1 MTEADF
7 RRRLAEA
14 YGRGLSSPSILR
26 LVASAALAAS
36 ADRASSTDR
45 PPRWFAVGSTIFIA
59 ALVVGTMLAAAAVH
73 RAIAPLAPAAQ
84 TVPSATPVLRS
95 VRVTWAQAQTDS
107 PDPLLVP
114 GWLPF
119 NRYRPSVVQEVKGL
133 DGRALETITEYQ
145 SPDGRSVLIHQN
157 HHFGAYVTVP
167 GPSKPG
173 MIGDQPATFYQY
185 VSEAPTAVIWKL
197 PDGEYVAITTD
208 GLSAEEMTHI
218 ATALHP

>member
-45 PPRWFAVGSTIFIA
+45 PPRWVAVGSTIFIA

-119 NRYRPSVVQEVKGL
+119 NSYRPSVVQEVKGL
-133 DGRALETITEYQ
+133 DGRAIETITEYQ

-185 VSEAPTAVIWKL
+185 VDGAPTAVIWKL
-197 PDGEYVAITTD
+197 PDGEYVDITTE
-208 GLSAEEMTHI
+208 GLTAEEMTHI
-218 ATALHP
+218 ATALRP

>member
-36 ADRASSTDR
+36 ADRASSSDR

-119 NRYRPSVVQEVKGL
+119 NSYRPSVVQEVKGL
-133 DGRALETITEYQ
+133 DGRAMETITEYQ

-185 VSEAPTAVIWKL
+185 VGEAPTAVIWKL

>member
-14 YGRGLSSPSILR
+14 YGRGLSSPSVLR
-26 LVASAALAAS
+26 LAASAALAAS
-36 ADRASSTDR
+36 ADRAHSTDR
-45 PPRWFAVGSTIFIA
+45 PPRWFAVGSTLFIA
-59 ALVVGTMLAAAAVH
+59 GLVVATMLAAGAVH
-73 RAIAPLAPAAQ
+73 RAVAPVAPAPYAG
-84 TVPSATPVLRS
+84 PSATPVLTS
-95 VRVTWAQAQTDS
+95 VRVTWGQAQADS

-119 NRYRPSVVQEVKGL
+119 NSYRPSVVQEIKGL
-133 DGRALETITEYQ
+133 DGRAIETITEYQ

-157 HHFGAYVTVP
+157 HQLAVKVTVP

-185 VSEAPTAVIWKL
+185 VDGTPTAVIWKL
-197 PDGEYVAITTD
+197 PDGEYVDITSE
-208 GLSAEEMTHI
+208 GLTADELTHV
-218 ATALHP
+218 ATALRT

>member
-14 YGRGLSSPSILR
+14 YGRSLSSPSVLR
-26 LVASAALAAS
+26 LAASAALAAS

-59 ALVVGTMLAAAAVH
+59 ALVVATMLAAGAVH
-73 RAIAPLAPAAQ
+73 RAIAPVAPAPHP
-84 TVPSATPVLRS
+84 VPSATPVLTS
-95 VRVTWAQAQTDS
+95 GRVTWPQAHADS

-119 NRYRPSVVQEVKGL
+119 NSYRPSVVQEVKGP
-133 DGRALETITEYQ
+133 DGRAIETITEYK
-145 SPDGRSVLIHQN
+145 SPDGRSVLIQQN
-157 HHFGAYVTVP
+157 HHFGVNVTVP

-185 VSEAPTAVIWKL
+185 VGGTPTAVIWKL
-197 PDGEYVAITTD
+197 PDGEYVDITTD
-208 GLSAEEMTHI
+208 GLTAEEMTHI